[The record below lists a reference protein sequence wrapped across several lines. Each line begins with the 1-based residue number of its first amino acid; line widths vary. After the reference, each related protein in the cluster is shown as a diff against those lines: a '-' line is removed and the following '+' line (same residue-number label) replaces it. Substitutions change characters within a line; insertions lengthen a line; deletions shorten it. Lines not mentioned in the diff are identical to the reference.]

1 MVRQETKFFMVY
13 SPQDKKFVR
22 INFSDP
28 NRRPIPKVKHQKV
41 SSYTLKQ
48 NIEEKDFSIP

>member
-13 SPQDKKFVR
+13 NPEDKKFIR

-28 NRRPIPKVKHQKV
+28 NHRPITKPKHSKM
-41 SSYTLKQ
+41 SAEAL
-48 NIEEKDFSIP
+48 N